1 MPDKGRVLTG
11 ARARFLINGKKVG
24 YATNVTVTETIEN
37 QPVEA
42 LDNIEVEEFVPIA
55 YRVALTA
62 AKIRIVRETFKSE
75 GYFPK
80 TGASPQEHLTNIL
93 NQADMTCTLEDS
105 KSPGTLLMTVQ
116 QVKIAERNMR
126 VDARGLVGEDV
137 TFNAVRMLDESEV
150 SQPAA

>member
-1 MPDKGRVLTG
+1 MPEKGRVITG

-24 YATNVTVTETIEN
+24 YATNVTATETLEN

-42 LDNIEVEEFVPIA
+42 LDNIEVEEWVPVA

-62 AKIRIVRETFKSE
+62 AKIRIAKETFKSE

-80 TGASPQEHLTNIL
+80 TGNSPQEHLTNIL
-93 NQADMTCTLEDS
+93 NQADMVATLEDS
-105 KSPGTLLMTVQ
+105 KTGAILMTVES
-116 QVKIAERNMR
+116 VKVADRNMR

-137 TFNAVRMLDESEV
+137 TFNAIRMKDESEI
-150 SQPAA
+150 SQ